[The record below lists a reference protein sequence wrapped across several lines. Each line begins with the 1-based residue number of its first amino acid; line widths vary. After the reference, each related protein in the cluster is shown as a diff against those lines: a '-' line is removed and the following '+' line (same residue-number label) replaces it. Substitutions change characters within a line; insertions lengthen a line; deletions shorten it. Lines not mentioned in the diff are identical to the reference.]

1 MCVVPIRS
9 VTAACP
15 CRPQTATGSCLPR
28 FEQQGCQDSL
38 GAALGQDAI
47 RQRVERLWS
56 LPPDDPAAADARAWL
71 DANDHLF
78 RSRRCG

>member
-1 MCVVPIRS
+1 M
-9 VTAACP
+9 TAACHVM
-15 CRPQTATGSCLPR
+15 QTAAGVCLPH
-28 FEQQGCQDSL
+28 FEQQGCLDSA

-56 LPPDDPAAADARAWL
+56 LPPDHPDAAAARAWL
-71 DANDHLF
+71 DDNDHLF